1 MKKRTRLIIGIV
13 VVLIAVGAV
22 IVANNQSNA
31 AQADV
36 ELGQVTRATLSS
48 VVESSG
54 SVIAESTVTL
64 SFDTAGTVAAVN
76 VQPGDRVKQGD
87 VLAVLDTSDL
97 ERQVAQAEQAYL
109 IQQASYSLTVQ
120 PDPAEVAAVV
130 GVFFGL
136 YPANRAAG
144 LKPIEALRYE

>member
-1 MKKRTRLIIGIV
+1 MKKRRWLIIGIM
-13 VVLIAVGAV
+13 VVLIVAGVV
-22 IVANNQSNA
+22 IPTNSHSSA
-31 AQADV
+31 AQTDV
-36 ELGQVTRATLSS
+36 QLGQVTRATLSS

-54 SVIAESTVTL
+54 SVIAESDVTL

-87 VLAVLDTSDL
+87 VLAELDTSDL

-120 PDPAEVAAVV
+120 PNPAEVAAVV

-136 YPANRAAG
+136 YPANR
-144 LKPIEALRYE
+144 

>member
-22 IVANNQSNA
+22 IVASNQSNA

-64 SFDTAGTVAAVN
+64 SFDATGTVAAVN

-87 VLAVLDTSDL
+87 VLAELDTRSL
-97 ERQVAQAEQAYL
+97 ELQVAKQEQAYL
-109 IQQASYSLTVQ
+109 IQQAVT
-120 PDPAEVAAVV
+120 A
-130 GVFFGL
+130 
-136 YPANRAAG
+136 
-144 LKPIEALRYE
+144 